1 MVATQGYFNR
11 SRIVSAVMPAAT
23 YPAAVVAAML
33 AGKTV
38 FTRLFLGVPAGFLRN
53 KYFAL

>member
-1 MVATQGYFNR
+1 V
-11 SRIVSAVMPAAT
+11 ILAAA
-23 YPAAVVAAML
+23 YPAAVVAALL

-38 FTRLFLGVPAGFLRN
+38 FTRLFFGAPAGFLRD

>member
-1 MVATQGYFNR
+1 L
-11 SRIVSAVMPAAT
+11 
-23 YPAAVVAAML
+23 L

-38 FTRLFLGVPAGFLRN
+38 FTRLFFETPVGFLRN